1 MENGSLFRRVKRVLF
16 GAPRDLFDP
25 KIFHNVSLVA
35 FFAWVGL
42 GADGIS
48 SSCYGPEEA
57 FLALGSHA
65 VLAIFIAVM
74 SVATIFIISGSYA
87 QIIEAFPSG
96 GGGYIVASKLL
107 GEKAGV
113 VSGSAL
119 VIDYVLTI
127 TISIASG
134 ADALFS
140 ILSQQYLPYKIWFV
154 TSVILLLIW
163 MNLRGIKE
171 SVAVFTPIFMV
182 FMLTHIPLL
191 LYAMLR
197 HVPEM
202 PAVASEVSR
211 DFHSAL
217 GQMGWIGLG
226 ALLMRAFSM
235 GGGTFTGIEAIS
247 NSMQTLR
254 EPRVQTG
261 KKAMAYMAFSL
272 SFLAGGILL
281 GYLLYKVAP
290 VPGKTLNA
298 ILFDRVVG
306 ELWQGSGGKI
316 LLAVVLGSE
325 TALLFIAAQTGI
337 IDGPQVLSNMA
348 LDYYAPRRFAHLSE
362 RLVRKYG
369 VVFMGGMALL
379 MLYISAGSV
388 KYLVIMYSINVF
400 LTFTLSQFG
409 MVVHWWKDRATAR
422 RWRFGMAMNGIGFLL
437 TAVLLCLTVWFKF
450 PEGGW
455 VTLLI
460 TGAFVAVS
468 LGIRRHY
475 RVAQESLRRLD
486 DLLLALPSG
495 DGPRGAGA
503 DGAAAGADGGRHG
516 IRLQRAR
523 DARLLLHR
531 EAIPRDVPELRLHLR
546 GGRRHERVQG
556 SGGGREPCARPPGAT
571 REVRGVRQG
580 ARLLL
585 RGAHGG
591 GHGRDRDRLPS
602 GGRGRQG
609 LPQHLRLRGETRL
622 QGGESHLPPAP
633 QPDRVHGAETA
644 CVRGPADDR
653 PPHPGPVAQG
663 DFHVDIPP
671 LMV

>member
-1 MENGSLFRRVKRVLF
+1 MENSSFFQRAKRLLL

-25 KIFHNVSLVA
+25 KIFHHVSLVA

-57 FLALGSHA
+57 FLALERHS
-65 VLAIFIAVM
+65 VLAIFVALM
-74 SVATIFIISGSYA
+74 TVATILVISGSYA

-107 GEKAGV
+107 GERAGV

-127 TISIASG
+127 TISIAAG

-140 ILSQQYLPYKIWFV
+140 ILPPAYHPLRIWFV
-154 TSVILLLIW
+154 TAVILTLIW
-163 MNLRGIKE
+163 LNLRGVKE

-182 FMLTHIPLL
+182 FILTHVPLL
-191 LYAMLR
+191 LFAILR
-197 HVPEM
+197 HVPEV
-202 PAVASEVSR
+202 PTLAGDVSR
-211 DFHSAL
+211 DFHVAL
-217 GQMGWIGLG
+217 GEMGWVGLA
-226 ALLMRAFSM
+226 ALLMRAFTM

-261 KKAMAYMAFSL
+261 KKAMLYMAVSL

-298 ILFDRVVG
+298 VLFERVMG
-306 ELWQGSGGKI
+306 DLWRGDGGKV
-316 LLAVVLGSE
+316 LLAVVLASE

-348 LDYYAPRRFAHLSE
+348 VDYYAPRRFAHLSE

-369 VVFMGGMALL
+369 VIFMGGMALM
-379 MLYISAGSV
+379 MLYISGGAV

-400 LTFTLSQFG
+400 LTFSLSQFG
-409 MVVHWWKDRATAR
+409 MVLHWWKDRATESG
-422 RWRFGMAMNGIGFLL
+422 WRAGLAMNGLGFLV
-437 TAVLLCLTVWFKF
+437 TGSVLCLTIWFKF

-460 TGAFVAVS
+460 TGLFVSVS
-468 LGIRRHY
+468 LAIRRHY
-475 RVAQESLRRLD
+475 RQSQENLRRLD
-486 DLLLALPSG
+486 DLLLALPGLTVPAAQEPMVRRQAPTAVVMVSG
-495 DGPRGAGA
+495 YNGMGMHVLFSIIRQFPGMFRNFVFLSAGVI
-503 DGAAAGADGGRHG
+503 DTSVFKGAAEVENLASDLKKQ
-516 IRLQRAR
+516 LQNYVEFAK
-523 DARLLLHR
+523 
-531 EAIPRDVPELRLHLR
+531 
-546 GGRRHERVQG
+546 
-556 SGGGREPCARPPGAT
+556 
-571 REVRGVRQG
+571 
-580 ARLLL
+580 
-585 RGAHGG
+585 
-591 GHGRDRDRLPS
+591 GHGFYAEARTAVGTDAIQCIVRLAQEVSKDFPNTTVFAGKLVFREENFLS
-602 GGRGRQG
+602 RVLHNHTAFLVQKRLVFAG
-609 LPQHLRLRGETRL
+609 LPMII
-622 QGGESHLPPAP
+622 LPI
-633 QPDRVHGAETA
+633 RV
-644 CVRGPADDR
+644 
-653 PPHPGPVAQG
+653 
-663 DFHVDIPP
+663 
-671 LMV
+671 L

>member
-1 MENGSLFRRVKRVLF
+1 MGNDSFYHRAKRILF

-25 KIFHNVSLVA
+25 KIFHNVSLIA

-57 FLALGSHA
+57 FLALGGHG
-65 VLAIFIAVM
+65 VLAIFVAVM
-74 SVATIFIISGSYA
+74 TVGTILIISGSYA

-119 VIDYVLTI
+119 VIDYILTV
-127 TISIASG
+127 TISIAAG

-140 ILSQQYLPYKIWFV
+140 ILPPAYLHLKIWFV
-154 TSVILLLIW
+154 TAVILLLIW
-163 MNLRGIKE
+163 MNLRGVKE

-182 FMLTHIPLL
+182 FILTHIPLL
-191 LYAMLR
+191 LYATLR
-197 HVPEM
+197 HIPEVPTL
-202 PAVASEVSR
+202 AGEVTR
-211 DFHSAL
+211 DFHSAV
-217 GQMGWIGLG
+217 GQMGWLGLA

-235 GGGTFTGIEAIS
+235 GGGTFTGIEAVS

-261 KKAMAYMAFSL
+261 KKAMLYMALSL

-281 GYLLYKVAP
+281 GYLLYKVGP

-298 ILFDRVVG
+298 VLFERVVG
-306 ELWQGSGGKI
+306 DLWQGGGGKI
-316 LLAVVLGSE
+316 LLAVVLASE

-379 MLYISAGSV
+379 MLYISGGSV

-422 RWRFGMAMNGIGFLL
+422 GWRFGMAMNGTGFLL
-437 TAVLLCLTVWFKF
+437 TGVLLCLTVWFKF

-460 TGAFVAVS
+460 TGLFVAVS
-468 LGIRRHY
+468 FGIRRHY
-475 RVAQESLRRLD
+475 RIAQESLRRLD
-486 DLLLALPSG
+486 DLLLALPAVTVPAAQEPMVRRQAPTAVIMVSG
-495 DGPRGAGA
+495 YNGLGMHVFFSVVKQFPGMFRNFVFISAGIV
-503 DGAAAGADGGRHG
+503 DTSVFKGAAEVENLAHDLKDQIERYVEFVKGHGYYAEARTMVGTDAIECVAHMAEEVAKDFPNITAFAGKLVFREEN
-516 IRLQRAR
+516 LVS
-523 DARLLLHR
+523 RLLHNQTAFL
-531 EAIPRDVPELRLHLR
+531 AQKRL
-546 GGRRHERVQG
+546 VF
-556 SGGGREPCARPPGAT
+556 S
-571 REVRGVRQG
+571 
-580 ARLLL
+580 
-585 RGAHGG
+585 
-591 GHGRDRDRLPS
+591 
-602 GGRGRQG
+602 G
-609 LPQHLRLRGETRL
+609 LPMIV
-622 QGGESHLPPAP
+622 LPI
-633 QPDRVHGAETA
+633 RV
-644 CVRGPADDR
+644 
-653 PPHPGPVAQG
+653 
-663 DFHVDIPP
+663 
-671 LMV
+671 L

>member
-1 MENGSLFRRVKRVLF
+1 MTPMENDSLYRRVKRVLF

-25 KIFHNVSLVA
+25 KIFHNISLIA

-65 VLAIFIAVM
+65 VLAIFVAVM

-107 GEKAGV
+107 GERAGV

-119 VIDYVLTI
+119 VIDYILTI
-127 TISIASG
+127 TISIAAG
-134 ADALFS
+134 ADAIFSLFS
-140 ILSQQYLPYKIWFV
+140 HQYLPYKIWFV
-154 TSVILLLIW
+154 TAVILTLIW

-191 LYAMLR
+191 LYAVLR

-217 GQMGWIGLG
+217 GQMGWVGLG

-254 EPRVQTG
+254 EPRVHTG
-261 KKAMAYMAFSL
+261 KKAMAYMALSL

-281 GYLLYKVAP
+281 SYLLYKVAP
-290 VPGKTLNA
+290 VAGKTLNA
-298 ILFDRVVG
+298 VLFDRVVG
-306 ELWQGSGGKI
+306 ELWQGSGGRI
-316 LLAVVLGSE
+316 LLAVVLASE

-369 VVFMGGMALL
+369 VVFMGAMALL

-422 RWRFGMAMNGIGFLL
+422 RWRFGMAMNGTGFLL

-460 TGAFVAVS
+460 TGLFIAVS
-468 LGIRRHY
+468 FGIRRHY
-475 RVAQESLRRLD
+475 RAAQEGLRRLD
-486 DLLLALPSG
+486 DLLLALPPVTVPAAQEPMVRRQASTAVIMVSG
-495 DGPRGAGA
+495 YNGLGMHVFFSIVKQFPGMFRNFVFISAGVV
-503 DGAAAGADGGRHG
+503 DTSVFKGAAEVENLAHDLREQLGKYVEFVKGHGYYAEARTMVGTDAIESITHLAEEVVKDFPNICVFAGK
-516 IRLQRAR
+516 LVFKEENLLS
-523 DARLLLHR
+523 RLLHNQT
-531 EAIPRDVPELRLHLR
+531 AFMAQKRL
-546 GGRRHERVQG
+546 VF
-556 SGGGREPCARPPGAT
+556 A
-571 REVRGVRQG
+571 
-580 ARLLL
+580 
-585 RGAHGG
+585 
-591 GHGRDRDRLPS
+591 
-602 GGRGRQG
+602 G
-609 LPQHLRLRGETRL
+609 LPMIVM
-622 QGGESHLPPAP
+622 PI
-633 QPDRVHGAETA
+633 RV
-644 CVRGPADDR
+644 
-653 PPHPGPVAQG
+653 
-663 DFHVDIPP
+663 
-671 LMV
+671 L

>member
-1 MENGSLFRRVKRVLF
+1 MEDDSFYRRAKRLIF

-25 KIFHNVSLVA
+25 KIFHHVSLVA

-57 FLALGSHA
+57 FLALGSHS

-74 SVATIFIISGSYA
+74 TVGTILIISGSYA

-127 TISIASG
+127 TISIAAG

-140 ILSQQYLPYKIWFV
+140 ILPPSYLPLRIWFV
-154 TSVILLLIW
+154 TGVIFFLIW
-163 MNLRGIKE
+163 MNLRGVKE

-182 FMLTHIPLL
+182 FILTHVPLL
-191 LYAMLR
+191 LYAILR
-197 HVPEM
+197 HVPEV
-202 PAVASEVSR
+202 PALAGDVSR
-211 DFHSAL
+211 DLHAAV
-217 GQMGWIGLG
+217 GQMGWVGVA
-226 ALLMRAFSM
+226 ALLMRAFTM

-254 EPRVQTG
+254 EPRVHTG
-261 KKAMAYMAFSL
+261 KKAMAYMAASL

-281 GYLLYKVAP
+281 GYLLYRVAP
-290 VPGKTLNA
+290 APGKTLNA
-298 ILFDRVVG
+298 VFFERVMG
-306 ELWQGSGGKI
+306 DLWRGDGGKAF
-316 LLAVVLGSE
+316 LALVLASE

-369 VVFMGGMALL
+369 VIFMGGMALL
-379 MLYISAGSV
+379 MLYISGGAV

-409 MVVHWWKDRATAR
+409 MVLHRWKDRATER
-422 RWRFGMAMNGIGFLL
+422 RWRFGLAMNGTGFLL
-437 TAVLLCLTVWFKF
+437 TGSVLCLTVWFKF

-460 TGAFVAVS
+460 TGLFVAVS
-468 LGIRRHY
+468 LAIRRHY
-475 RVAQESLRRLD
+475 DQSRENMRRLD
-486 DLLLALPSG
+486 DLLLAIPSANG
-495 DGPRGAGA
+495 SPAQGPPAQRQAPTAVLMVSGYNGMGMHVFLSILKQFPGMFRNFLFISAA
-503 DGAAAGADGGRHG
+503 VIDTSVFKGAAEVGNLTRDLESQLCNYVEFARRHG
-516 IRLQRAR
+516 FYAEAR
-523 DARLLLHR
+523 VAVGTDTIECIARLGEEAAKEFANVSVFAGKLVFKEENLLTRMLHNHT
-531 EAIPRDVPELRLHLR
+531 AFLAQKRL
-546 GGRRHERVQG
+546 VF
-556 SGGGREPCARPPGAT
+556 A
-571 REVRGVRQG
+571 
-580 ARLLL
+580 
-585 RGAHGG
+585 
-591 GHGRDRDRLPS
+591 
-602 GGRGRQG
+602 G
-609 LPQHLRLRGETRL
+609 LPMII
-622 QGGESHLPPAP
+622 LPV
-633 QPDRVHGAETA
+633 RV
-644 CVRGPADDR
+644 
-653 PPHPGPVAQG
+653 
-663 DFHVDIPP
+663 
-671 LMV
+671 L

>member
-1 MENGSLFRRVKRVLF
+1 MTKSMENGSLYRRVKRVLF

-25 KIFHNVSLVA
+25 KIFHHVSLVA

-57 FLALGSHA
+57 FLALGSHG
-65 VLAIFIAVM
+65 VLAIFVAVM

-140 ILSQQYLPYKIWFV
+140 ILPPQYLPLKIGFV
-154 TSVILLLIW
+154 TAVILILIW

-171 SVAVFTPIFMV
+171 SVAVFTPVFML

-217 GQMGWIGLG
+217 GQMGWVGLG

-235 GGGTFTGIEAIS
+235 GGGTFTGIEAVS

-261 KKAMAYMAFSL
+261 RKAMAYMALSL

-281 GYLLYKVAP
+281 SYLLYKVTP
-290 VPGKTLNA
+290 VAGKTLNA
-298 ILFDRVVG
+298 VLFDRVVG
-306 ELWQGSGGKI
+306 EFWQGSGGKV
-316 LLAVVLGSE
+316 LLAAVLGSE

-369 VVFMGGMALL
+369 VVFMGVMALL
-379 MLYISAGSV
+379 MLYISGGSV

-422 RWRFGMAMNGIGFLL
+422 RWRFGMAMNGTGFLL
-437 TAVLLCLTVWFKF
+437 TGVLLCLTVWFKF

-475 RVAQESLRRLD
+475 RTAQDSLRRLD
-486 DLLLALPSG
+486 DLLLALPAVTVAQEPMVRRQAPTAVIMVSG
-495 DGPRGAGA
+495 YNGLGMHVFFSVVKQFPGMFRNFIFISAGVV
-503 DGAAAGADGGRHG
+503 DTSVFKGAAEVENLAHNLRDQLQNYVEFVKGHGYYCEARAEVGTDAIETVTHLAEEASKDFPNICVFAGKLVFREEN
-516 IRLQRAR
+516 LVS
-523 DARLLLHR
+523 RLLHNQT
-531 EAIPRDVPELRLHLR
+531 AFMAQKRL
-546 GGRRHERVQG
+546 VF
-556 SGGGREPCARPPGAT
+556 A
-571 REVRGVRQG
+571 
-580 ARLLL
+580 
-585 RGAHGG
+585 
-591 GHGRDRDRLPS
+591 
-602 GGRGRQG
+602 G
-609 LPQHLRLRGETRL
+609 LPMIV
-622 QGGESHLPPAP
+622 LPI
-633 QPDRVHGAETA
+633 RV
-644 CVRGPADDR
+644 
-653 PPHPGPVAQG
+653 
-663 DFHVDIPP
+663 
-671 LMV
+671 L

>member
-1 MENGSLFRRVKRVLF
+1 MDGPTFSQRAKRLLL

-25 KIFHNVSLVA
+25 KIFHHVSLIA

-57 FLALGSHA
+57 FLALGNHS
-65 VLAIFIAVM
+65 VLAIFVAVM
-74 SVATIFIISGSYA
+74 TVGTILVISGSYA

-113 VSGSAL
+113 ISGSAL

-127 TISIASG
+127 TISIAAG

-140 ILSQQYLPYKIWFV
+140 IVSPAFQPLKIWFV
-154 TSVILLLIW
+154 TAVILFLLW
-163 MNLRGIKE
+163 MNLRGVKE

-182 FMLTHIPLL
+182 FILTHVPLL
-191 LYAMLR
+191 LFAVLR
-197 HVPEM
+197 HVPEV
-202 PAVASEVSR
+202 PTLAGTVSR
-211 DFHSAL
+211 DFHVAL
-217 GQMGWIGLG
+217 GQMGWVGLA
-226 ALLMRAFSM
+226 ALLMRAFTM

-261 KKAMAYMAFSL
+261 KKAMAYMALSL

-298 ILFDRVVG
+298 VLFERVMGDVLG
-306 ELWQGSGGKI
+306 GDGGKA
-316 LLAVVLGSE
+316 LLGVVLASE

-369 VVFMGGMALL
+369 VIFMGGMALL
-379 MLYISAGSV
+379 MLYISRGAV

-400 LTFTLSQFG
+400 LTFSLSQFG
-409 MVVHWWKDRATAR
+409 MVLHWWKDRATAPG
-422 RWRFGMAMNGIGFLL
+422 WRTGLAMNGLGFLL
-437 TAVLLCLTVWFKF
+437 TGSVLCLTVWFKF

-460 TGAFVAVS
+460 TGLFVGVS
-468 LGIRRHY
+468 LAIRGHY
-475 RVAQESLRRLD
+475 RRSQENLRRLD
-486 DLLLALPSG
+486 DLLMALPPVTVPSVQEPMLRRQAPTAVIMVSG
-495 DGPRGAGA
+495 YNGMGMHVFFSIIRQFPGMFRNFVFLSVGMIDTSVFK
-503 DGAAAGADGGRHG
+503 GAAEVEN
-516 IRLQRAR
+516 LAR
-523 DARLLLHR
+523 DLKEQLRNYVEFAKGHGFYAEARTAVGTDAIECIARLAEETSKDFPNTTVFAGKLVFREENFLSRMLHNHT
-531 EAIPRDVPELRLHLR
+531 AFLVQKRL
-546 GGRRHERVQG
+546 VF
-556 SGGGREPCARPPGAT
+556 A
-571 REVRGVRQG
+571 
-580 ARLLL
+580 
-585 RGAHGG
+585 
-591 GHGRDRDRLPS
+591 
-602 GGRGRQG
+602 G
-609 LPQHLRLRGETRL
+609 LPMII
-622 QGGESHLPPAP
+622 LPI
-633 QPDRVHGAETA
+633 RM
-644 CVRGPADDR
+644 
-653 PPHPGPVAQG
+653 
-663 DFHVDIPP
+663 
-671 LMV
+671 L

>member
-25 KIFHNVSLVA
+25 KIFHNLSLVA

-42 GADGIS
+42 GADGIT

-57 FLALGSHA
+57 YLALGSHA
-65 VLAIFIAVM
+65 VLAIFVAVM

-119 VIDYVLTI
+119 VIDYILTI
-127 TISIASG
+127 TMSIAAG

-140 ILSQQYLPYKIWFV
+140 LFPPRYLHLKFGFV
-154 TSVILLLIW
+154 TAVILILIW

-202 PAVASEVSR
+202 PAVAAEVSR
-211 DFHSAL
+211 DFHASV

-226 ALLMRAFSM
+226 ALLMRSFSM

-254 EPRVQTG
+254 EPRVHTG
-261 KKAMAYMAFSL
+261 KKAMLYMALSL

-281 GYLLYKVAP
+281 SYLLYNVGH

-298 ILFDRVVG
+298 VLFGKVVG
-306 ELWQGSGGKI
+306 DLWQGDAGKV

-325 TALLFIAAQTGI
+325 TALLFVAAQTGI

-348 LDYYAPRRFAHLSE
+348 VDYYAPRRFAHLSE

-369 VVFMGGMALL
+369 VMFMGGMALL
-379 MLYISAGSV
+379 MLYISGGSI

-400 LTFTLSQFG
+400 LTFSLSQFG
-409 MVVHWWKDRATAR
+409 MILHWWKDRATEK
-422 RWRFGMAMNGIGFLL
+422 RWKFGLAMNGVGFLL
-437 TAVLLCLTVWFKF
+437 TAIVLCLTIWFKF

-460 TGAFVAVS
+460 TGTFVAIS
-468 LGIRRHY
+468 LAIRRHY

-486 DLLLALPSG
+486 DLLLALPPVTVPAAQEPMVRRQASTAVIMVSG
-495 DGPRGAGA
+495 YNGLGMHVFFSIVKQFPGMFRNFVFISAGVV
-503 DGAAAGADGGRHG
+503 DTSVFKGAAEVENLAHDLRTQLQNYVEFVKGHGYYCEARTAIGTDAIESVTRLAEGVAKDFPNICVFAGK
-516 IRLQRAR
+516 LVFKEENLVS
-523 DARLLLHR
+523 RLLHNQT
-531 EAIPRDVPELRLHLR
+531 AFMAQKRL
-546 GGRRHERVQG
+546 VF
-556 SGGGREPCARPPGAT
+556 A
-571 REVRGVRQG
+571 
-580 ARLLL
+580 
-585 RGAHGG
+585 
-591 GHGRDRDRLPS
+591 
-602 GGRGRQG
+602 G
-609 LPQHLRLRGETRL
+609 LPMIV
-622 QGGESHLPPAP
+622 LPI
-633 QPDRVHGAETA
+633 RV
-644 CVRGPADDR
+644 
-653 PPHPGPVAQG
+653 
-663 DFHVDIPP
+663 
-671 LMV
+671 L